1 MYHNKG
7 MGKDKSDMRFL
18 EPGVGLKQR
27 KKISVKLDTNKYF
40 DKPKKEEKKDK
51 KDKKKPNKKSY

>member
-1 MYHNKG
+1 MYHNNKIS
-7 MGKDKSDMRFL
+7 KDKADMKFL

-27 KKISVKLDTNKYF
+27 KKLSVKLDTNKYF
-40 DKPKKEEKKDK
+40 DKGKEEKK

>member
-7 MGKDKSDMRFL
+7 MSKDKADMKFL

-27 KKISVKLDTNKYF
+27 KKISVKLDSNKYF
-40 DKPKKEEKKDK
+40 DKGKEEKKEK
-51 KDKKKPNKKSY
+51 KNVKKK

>member
-1 MYHNKG
+1 MS
-7 MGKDKSDMRFL
+7 KDKSDMKFL

-40 DKPKKEEKKDK
+40 DKVKKEEKKEK